1 MVYYYPE
8 DKFFLSHPL
17 RVTELALYL
26 LQYADNDDVLTFLEY
41 STGTKWED
49 QYNGA
54 IILLDFLL
62 SVPNQMLQ
70 YKYNII
76 PEKFLAPQANQTENI
91 PDEYVCAKQ
100 EVDSCSQKILL
111 YRDIYVHL
119 DALIKCLNSYC
130 LSVCFNRIK
139 FFVQKFLKAT

>member
-17 RVTELALYL
+17 RVTELTLYL
-26 LQYADNDDVLTFLEY
+26 LQYADNNDVLTFLEY
-41 STGTKWED
+41 STGTKWKD

-76 PEKFLAPQANQTENI
+76 PENFLAPQANQTENI

-111 YRDIYVHL
+111 YRDIYVH
-119 DALIKCLNSYC
+119 
-130 LSVCFNRIK
+130 
-139 FFVQKFLKAT
+139 